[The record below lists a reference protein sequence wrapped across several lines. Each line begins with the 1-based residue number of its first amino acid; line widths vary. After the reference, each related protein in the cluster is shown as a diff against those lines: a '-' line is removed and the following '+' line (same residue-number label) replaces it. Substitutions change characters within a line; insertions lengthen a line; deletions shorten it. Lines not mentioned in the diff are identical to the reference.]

1 MFALCD
7 VCNTTGLLDTLSIAQ
22 HAVERYRQD
31 EQRRKD
37 EMISAKKKAEEHV
50 GEGGTLLKGSSLPAK
65 VNEVSVKVLAVRE
78 APEGFSSPIILDIEE
93 VYQCQGIP
101 LNLTNMKRL
110 AEIVGDD
117 LEAAQGR
124 TFQFQRITTN
134 NPKTKQK
141 AFGLKLTDEVKS
153 PKARRA

>member
-1 MFALCD
+1 
-7 VCNTTGLLDTLSIAQ
+7 
-22 HAVERYRQD
+22 
-31 EQRRKD
+31 
-37 EMISAKKKAEEHV
+37 MISAKKKAEEHV